1 MKWLPFAVAAWLAL
15 GLELGL
21 APQLAWQLRS
31 VTAQPSFVLP
41 LAVFVATGAAAN
53 HAVWAC
59 LVLGLLLD
67 LVWLWPASSSAGGLT
82 VLGPHA
88 LGYLLA
94 GQFVLAMRSM
104 MIRRNPLA
112 LATLSVVASL
122 VAGVAIVAVFAI
134 RDALGDIVVWSTWTE
149 LLGRL
154 ASSLYTG
161 VVALAM
167 GFVLLRL
174 APVFGFTL
182 GTRGMPRR
190 AYERR

>member
-1 MKWLPFAVAAWLAL
+1 MRWLPFAVGAWLAL

-21 APQLAWQLRS
+21 APQLAWHVRT
-31 VTAQPSFVLP
+31 VTIQPSFLLP
-41 LAVFVATGAAAN
+41 LAVFVAMGAAAN

-67 LVWLWPASSSAGGLT
+67 LTWRWPASTLSDTLT

-88 LGYLLA
+88 LGYLVA

-112 LATLSVVASL
+112 LAALAVAASL
-122 VAGVAIVAVFAI
+122 ISGVTIVAVFAI

-149 LLGRL
+149 LLGRMG
-154 ASSLYTG
+154 ASIYTG
-161 VVALAM
+161 VVALVM

-182 GTRGMPRR
+182 GPRGMPRR